1 MSRAVSD
8 LGDLSD
14 LNGLS
19 QLSTAAH
26 TAIGFKLSGGSYQ
39 TRTLGHSGRSMISV
53 ARVSHILE
61 VAHLVAL
68 SATRSLRS
76 RPANAQGTLV
86 TILHSPTVTARTGC
100 AKIAASAHDDFTD
113 LDDRRLVGVLW
124 DVRHNLRSV
133 SPKTGLEFLNRLAE
147 NVAHP
152 DVRSGSAGRSAR
164 KALVHGVVLARFTQ
178 SIFHE
183 GLVPVI
189 VVVEA
194 GARHICIHNTYLN
207 HDLLLIG
214 AAQFSSGTKTNPASD
229 LRALQLGMI
238 ASWNP
243 FLAKPA
249 GRSQVC
255 GPIDD
260 ASNTSG
266 QAVVLPF
273 GKAGQRDAAVR
284 ISPRDIPFLEMKGE
298 YRAVRDVELIAPNKR
313 RENKN
318 STALWQGSGGRGT
331 RTFAAAIFAPLD
343 LG

>member
-39 TRTLGHSGRSMISV
+39 SRTLGHSGRSMISV
-53 ARVSHILE
+53 ARVSHIFE

-76 RPANAQGTLV
+76 PAANAQGTLA
-86 TILHSPTVTARTGC
+86 TILHSPTVTAPTGC
-100 AKIAASAHDDFTD
+100 AKMAASAHDDFTD

-152 DVRSGSAGRSAR
+152 HVRSGSAGRSAR

-183 GLVPVI
+183 GHVLVPVI

-207 HDLLLIG
+207 HDLLLID
-214 AAQFSSGTKTNPASD
+214 AARFSSGDKDEPCVRFARPATWKD
-229 LRALQLGMI
+229 R
-238 ASWNP
+238 
-243 FLAKPA
+243 
-249 GRSQVC
+249 QVGIHSC
-255 GPIDD
+255 GQ
-260 ASNTSG
+260 S
-266 QAVVLPF
+266 
-273 GKAGQRDAAVR
+273 
-284 ISPRDIPFLEMKGE
+284 
-298 YRAVRDVELIAPNKR
+298 R
-313 RENKN
+313 R
-318 STALWQGSGGRGT
+318 GDR
-331 RTFAAAIFAPLD
+331 RFAAQSTMPPTQAAWLSCCCSGRYVCSRLLRTTPERSP
-343 LG
+343 GRRYG